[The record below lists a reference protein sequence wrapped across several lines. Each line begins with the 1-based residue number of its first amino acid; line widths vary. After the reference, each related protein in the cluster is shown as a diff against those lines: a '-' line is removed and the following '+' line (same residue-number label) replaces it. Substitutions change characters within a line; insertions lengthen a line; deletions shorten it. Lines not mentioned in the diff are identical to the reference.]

1 MNRNHSSNL
10 QAFLA
15 AAVMLGAVLQA
26 SVRAEDFPALNM
38 PATPNHVP
46 GKFIW
51 ADMFTS
57 NPDAAA
63 TFYCGLLGWTQA
75 PFEQKDRSYIILTN
89 GDHPVAGIVQRK
101 ASSQKR
107 SGVWIG
113 YISVANARDAVAAAV
128 AAGGTEHAPARN
140 FPARGF
146 QAIVTDI
153 EGSPVGILQSTSGDP
168 ADDEPNV
175 GEWNWFELYS
185 LKARATADFY
195 AAAFGYKVETD
206 MRSEKSDHLLLS
218 SSGQTRAGV
227 APLPSSPDSAPG
239 WLPCVRVADIEAT
252 VAKTESLGG
261 SVVIA
266 PRPAALGSRFAVVAD
281 PTGGTV
287 GLVQYLD
294 NANPAA
300 RP

>member
-1 MNRNHSSNL
+1 
-10 QAFLA
+10 
-15 AAVMLGAVLQA
+15 MLGAVLQA

-57 NPDAAA
+57 DTDAAA

-75 PFEQKDRSYIILTN
+75 PVEQKDRSYIILSN
-89 GDHPVAGIVQRK
+89 GDHPVAGLVLRS

-146 QAIVTDI
+146 QAIITDV

-185 LKARATADFY
+185 LKARTTANFY
-195 AAAFGYKVETD
+195 ATAFGYKVEEDT
-206 MRSEKSDHLLLS
+206 RTEKSNHLLLS
-218 SSGQTRAGV
+218 SGGQTRAGV
-227 APLPSSPDSAPG
+227 APLPASPDSAAG

-252 VAKTESLGG
+252 VAKTASLGG
-261 SVVIA
+261 SVVVA
-266 PRPAALGSRFAVVAD
+266 PRPAALGSRFAVVSD